1 MSNHSH
7 RPHDDINPFGTLLT
21 IFLGACLVW
30 PVLLVVV
37 VILVILFFRTRRR
50 HK

>member
-7 RPHDDINPFGTLLT
+7 RPHDDIDPFGTLLT
-21 IFLGACLVW
+21 ICLGACLVW

-37 VILVILFFRTRRR
+37 VILIILLICTKHRR
-50 HK
+50 K